1 MACFKRAMSAPLILT
16 VPLTSDLGLL
26 GLALRREVF
35 VVEQNVPEDVES
47 DEYDATATHVVAVDN
62 GMVIGVLRIVFLPEH
77 AKFGRVAVARSARG
91 KGLATLMMRHAMEL
105 AAARGETRFYL
116 TAQTDK
122 LALYE
127 KLGFVAFGEEFQDG
141 GMPHLAMK
149 TY

>member
-1 MACFKRAMSAPLILT
+1 MPDPLILI
-16 VPLTSDLGLL
+16 VPLFSDLGNL

-35 VVEQNVPEDVES
+35 VHEQHVPPEEEFDS
-47 DEYDATATHVVAVDN
+47 YDLTATHVVAINDGNVV
-62 GMVIGVLRIVFLPEH
+62 GALRIMFLDEH
-77 AKFGRVAVARSARG
+77 AKFGRVVVASSARG
-91 KGLATLMMRHAMEL
+91 KGLASRMMKFAMDY
-105 AAARGETRFYL
+105 AASRGETRFYL

-127 KLGFVAFGEEFQDG
+127 KLGFVAYGDEFQDG